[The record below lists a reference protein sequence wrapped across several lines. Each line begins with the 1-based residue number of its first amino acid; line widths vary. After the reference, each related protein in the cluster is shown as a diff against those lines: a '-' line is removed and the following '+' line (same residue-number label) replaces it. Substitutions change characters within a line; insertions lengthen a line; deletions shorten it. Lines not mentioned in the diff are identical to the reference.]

1 MWGWLPLAALLI
13 APVPGLAQT
22 VPPTAILLHPDVVKN
37 AEAARWE
44 RQLYLSPTGLTA
56 ETAAKPGECRLPRF
70 AASLTGL
77 HWLGLPPDDGLTLA
91 IEQDHWIVAWK
102 QRPADA
108 TVIVLTFD
116 TPPKLMSEIVPVEA
130 VGDGSLLLPACL
142 AVTTGEKIRFEPQ
155 TFKNT
160 VGYWVGKHDSAQ
172 WQFAAPRAGSYNVA
186 ILQGCGKDQ
195 GGSRAKLTVTGVAD
209 PAIDPAG
216 DSAGDSAADPVESA
230 GLEFEINET
239 GHFQN
244 FQWRHLG
251 TVDIANQGVHT
262 LRIEPIEIKHTALGD
277 IRAVQLIPVPQ

>member
-1 MWGWLPLAALLI
+1 MLPLFTLFI
-13 APVPGLAQT
+13 APVSGLAQT
-22 VPPTAILLHPDVVKN
+22 VPPTAILMHPDVVKN

-56 ETAAKPGECRLPRF
+56 DNAAEPGESRLPRF
-70 AASLTGL
+70 AASLTSL
-77 HWLGLPPDDGLTLA
+77 HWLGLPPDDGLTLT

-108 TVIVLTFD
+108 TVIVLNFD
-116 TPPKLMSEIVPVEA
+116 TPPKLMSEVVPVQA

-160 VGYWVGKHDSAQ
+160 VGYWVGKHDSAE
-172 WQFAAPRAGSYNVA
+172 WQFSAPRAGSYNVA
-186 ILQGCGKDQ
+186 ILQGCGHEQ
-195 GGSRAKLTVTGVAD
+195 GGSRAKLTITA
-209 PAIDPAG
+209 AIDAAV
-216 DSAGDSAADPVESA
+216 DAAAQAASAT
-230 GLEFEINET
+230 GLEFDINET

-262 LRIEPIEIKHTALGD
+262 LKIEPIEIKHTAMGD

>member
-1 MWGWLPLAALLI
+1 MWGWLPLAVLFI
-13 APVPGLAQT
+13 APVSGMAQT

-44 RQLYLSPTGLTA
+44 RQLYLSPAGLTA
-56 ETAAKPGECRLPRF
+56 ENAAEPGEVHLPRF
-70 AASLTGL
+70 AASLSSL
-77 HWLGLPPDDGLTLA
+77 QWLGLSPDDGLTLA

-102 QRPADA
+102 QRPAGA

-116 TPPKLMSEIVPVEA
+116 TPPKLMSEIAPVEA

-160 VGYWVGKHDSAQ
+160 VGYWVGKQDSAQ
-172 WQFAAPRAGSYNVA
+172 WQFAAPRAGTYNVA
-186 ILQGCGKDQ
+186 ILQGCGKGQ
-195 GGSRAKLTVTGVAD
+195 GGSRGKLTITAAVEPAAD
-209 PAIDPAG
+209 PAVAPA
-216 DSAGDSAADPVESA
+216 AEPVVATS
-230 GLEFEINET
+230 LEFDVSET

-251 TVDIANQGVHT
+251 TVDIGNPGVHT
-262 LRIEPIEIKHTALGD
+262 LKIEPIEIKHTAMGD